1 MGKILCCNWVHP
13 AGCDAAMRGE
23 TEEEVLAQAEV
34 HAREHGI
41 EPSPELLEMVRGLI
55 EDEE

>member
-1 MGKILCCNWVHP
+1 MGKIVCCNWVHP

-23 TEEEVLAQAEV
+23 TVEEVLELAQV

-41 EPSPELLEMVRGLI
+41 EPTPELVEMVRGLI

>member
-13 AGCDAAMRGE
+13 AGCERVMRGV
-23 TEEEVLAQAEV
+23 TVEEVLEQART

-41 EPSPELLEMVRGLI
+41 ETTPELEDLVMGLI
-55 EDEE
+55 EDE